1 MLKNISKMA
10 LSKRFFLLHIILLAV
25 WSCQTKNADE
35 SKKKDSLVTK
45 KDSVVVVKQPIIPE
59 VEQRMI
65 EQGLVD
71 IQTLDSTIMVE
82 LKYSTT
88 DNFVKTDVYGD
99 LTRAYLQAKPA
110 EMLVNASKALQE
122 KFPNYRLLV
131 YDAARPLSVQ
141 HTLWNLLD
149 SIPPKKREDFVANP
163 AMASIHNFGSAVDL
177 TVYDLISKKPLDMG
191 TKYDFFGDLA
201 YPRLEDKMLKEG
213 KLSNEQITNRMILRE
228 AMVKSGYMRIES
240 EWWHFNAISRAKAKS
255 LYEIVK

>member
-1 MLKNISKMA
+1 MLSNRVL
-10 LSKRFFLLHIILLAV
+10 LSYILLV
-25 WSCQTKNADE
+25 LGLVGIWSCQTKKGEEKTKTA
-35 SKKKDSLVTK
+35 LVGTK
-45 KDSVVVVKQPIIPE
+45 KDSVVIVKQPIISE

-71 IQTLDSTIMVE
+71 IQTLDSTILVE

-99 LTRAYLQAKPA
+99 LTRAYLQPKPA
-110 EMLVNASKALQE
+110 EMLAKASKALQE
-122 KFPNYRLLV
+122 KYLNYRLLV
-131 YDAARPLSVQ
+131 YDAARPLRVQ

-163 AMASIHNFGSAVDL
+163 AIASIHNFGSAVDL
-177 TVYDLISKKPLDMG
+177 TVYDLTIKQPLDMG

-213 KLSNEQITNRMILRE
+213 KLTKEQIANRVILRE
-228 AMVKSGYMRIES
+228 VMKKSGYMRIES
-240 EWWHFNAISRAKAKS
+240 EWWHFNAISRARAKI
-255 LYEIVK
+255 LYKIVE

>member
-1 MLKNISKMA
+1 MFSN
-10 LSKRFFLLHIILLAV
+10 RVLLPYILLLGFVGV
-25 WSCQTKNADE
+25 WSCQTKKAEN
-35 SKKKDSLVTK
+35 KKKTDAVVTK
-45 KDSVVVVKQPIIPE
+45 KDSVVSIEQPIIPE

-99 LTRAYLQAKPA
+99 LARAYLQQKPA
-110 EMLVNASKALQE
+110 QMLVKANKALQE
-122 KFPNYRLLV
+122 KYPNYILLV
-131 YDAARPLSVQ
+131 YDAARPLAVQ

-177 TVYDLISKKPLDMG
+177 TVYDKMNKKPLDMG

-201 YPRLEDKMLKEG
+201 YPRLEYKMLKEG
-213 KLSNEQITNRMILRE
+213 KLTKAQIENRIILRE
-228 AMVKSGYMRIES
+228 AMTSVGYMRIES

-255 LYEIVK
+255 LYKIVE

>member
-1 MLKNISKMA
+1 MVFSNRVL
-10 LSKRFFLLHIILLAV
+10 LSYILLLGLVGV
-25 WSCQTKNADE
+25 WSCQTKKGE
-35 SKKKDSLVTK
+35 EKRKTDSVVTK
-45 KDSVVVVKQPIIPE
+45 RDSVVVVKQPIIPE

-110 EMLVNASKALQE
+110 EMLVKASKALQE
-122 KFPNYRLLV
+122 KYPDYRLLV
-131 YDAARPLSVQ
+131 YDAARPLTVQ

-149 SIPPKKREDFVANP
+149 SIPPKKREDFVASP
-163 AMASIHNFGSAVDL
+163 AIASIHNFGSAVDL
-177 TVYDLISKKPLDMG
+177 TVYDLQTKKPLDMG

-201 YPRLEDKMLKEG
+201 YPRLEYKMLKEG
-213 KLSNEQITNRMILRE
+213 KLTKEQVANRIVLRE
-228 AMVKSGYMRIES
+228 AMIKSGYMRIES
-240 EWWHFNAISRAKAKS
+240 EWWHFNAISRARAKS
-255 LYEIVK
+255 LYKIVE

>member
-1 MLKNISKMA
+1 MFSNRVLLSYILFLVIS
-10 LSKRFFLLHIILLAV
+10 
-25 WSCQTKNADE
+25 SCQTKKTDE
-35 SKKKDSLVTK
+35 RKKIDSVGTK
-45 KDSVVVVKQPIIPE
+45 KDSVVTVTQIIPE

-99 LTRAYLQAKPA
+99 LTRAYLQLKPA
-110 EMLVNASKALQE
+110 EMLVKASKALQE

-131 YDAARPLSVQ
+131 YDAARPLAVQ

-149 SIPPKKREDFVANP
+149 TIPPKKREDFVASP
-163 AMASIHNFGSAVDL
+163 TIASIHNFGSAVDL
-177 TVYDLISKKPLDMG
+177 TVFDIISKKPLDMG

-201 YPRLEDKMLKEG
+201 YPRLEYKMLREG
-213 KLSNEQITNRMILRE
+213 KLTKEQVANRIILRE
-228 AMVKSGYMRIES
+228 AMTRSGYMRIES

-255 LYEIVK
+255 LYKIVE

>member
-1 MLKNISKMA
+1 MLSNRVL
-10 LSKRFFLLHIILLAV
+10 LSYILLLGV
-25 WSCQTKNADE
+25 WSCQTKKTE
-35 SKKKDSLVTK
+35 EKKKTDSVVTK
-45 KDSVVVVKQPIIPE
+45 KDSVIILQQPRIPE

-99 LTRAYLQAKPA
+99 LTRAYLQPKPA
-110 EMLVNASKALQE
+110 EMLVKASKALQE
-122 KFPNYRLLV
+122 KYPDYRLLV
-131 YDAARPLSVQ
+131 YDAARPLTVQ
-141 HTLWNLLD
+141 HILWNLLD

-177 TVYDLISKKPLDMG
+177 TVYDNVSKKPLDMG

-201 YPRLEDKMLKEG
+201 YPRLEYKMLKEG
-213 KLSNEQITNRMILRE
+213 KLTKEQVENRIILRE
-228 AMVKSGYMRIES
+228 AMKKSGYMRIES

-255 LYEIVK
+255 LYEIVE